1 MRTKLAAALAALIS
15 VFALVAGA
23 APAQASTGGTADGE
37 HAGVAWIVSY
47 IQGPQGTQRSRCSAV
62 LVSPTVLLTA
72 GHCTYGVVGK
82 TYVSFERDI
91 SGGPTTGLPTASDP
105 AAGYTADD
113 KPIHDYITEDS
124 AERTLGT
131 AQTHPGYSQ
140 FTDTDN
146 WNDLGV
152 IVLDSP
158 VTQPTYPLAG
168 LGTLD
173 ALRPGD
179 VPKTIVRAVGYGDV
193 MGKPD
198 SGPQTPTP
206 IAFPMERRYVDM
218 PLQGKIEHQIV
229 QANGNDND
237 ARGTGG
243 ICFGDSGGPVFL
255 NGEVIGIVSFGSKN
269 CRYTAGIQRVDIAEA
284 QDWLARVTSA
294 V

>member
-15 VFALVAGA
+15 VFALVVGA
-23 APAQASTGGTADGE
+23 APAQASTGGTSDTE
-37 HAGVAWIVSY
+37 HTGVAWIVSY

-82 TYVSFERDI
+82 TYVSFRSEI
-91 SGGPTTGLPTASDP
+91 SQGPTTGLPP
-105 AAGYTADD
+105 AVNPAVGYTADELEGQ
-113 KPIHDYITEDS
+113 IS
-124 AERTLGT
+124 GT

-158 VTQPTYPLAG
+158 VTQPTYPLAA

-173 ALRPGD
+173 AIRPGD
-179 VPKTIVRAVGYGDV
+179 VPKTIVTAVGYGDV

-269 CRYTAGIQRVDIAEA
+269 CRYTVGIQRVDIAEA